1 VAACAGSLTCP
12 ASDCSSQSSQL
23 RARTGQNL
31 IAVLLLLGQQT
42 SNLVC
47 ECETVWL
54 LCQLVAARL
63 PGWLAAGTRS
73 TLQSFTSRRSPTP
86 RCCGCHGTSRTRGT
100 LQVQAGRYRLYCCV
114 GGGDKARGPAAEEWL
129 AEWVLL
135 KIELLA
141 ALSSLPISLAPVPP
155 PLPSLA
161 CLPAALAMDSTRVT
175 VLDIRYPTLPVAEL
189 QRHQVRHPAL
199 HSPPLQLPCRRG
211 YCGCLR
217 CQLAARL
224 PACACT

>member
-1 VAACAGSLTCP
+1 M
-12 ASDCSSQSSQL
+12 
-23 RARTGQNL
+23 
-31 IAVLLLLGQQT
+31 
-42 SNLVC
+42 
-47 ECETVWL
+47 
-54 LCQLVAARL
+54 
-63 PGWLAAGTRS
+63 
-73 TLQSFTSRRSPTP
+73 
-86 RCCGCHGTSRTRGT
+86 
-100 LQVQAGRYRLYCCV
+100 QVQAGRYRLYCCV
-114 GGGDKARGPAAEEWL
+114 GGGDEARGPAAEEWL

-199 HSPPLQLPCRRG
+199 RSPPLQLPAG
-211 YCGCLR
+211 GGT
-217 CQLAARL
+217 AAANWQHACL
-224 PACACT
+224 PACLPPAPSHQPLLPAPCSCLPCPALLCRPV